1 MVHSSGGPAP
11 GARLK
16 RARRCRT
23 RLRMFLLRVRRA
35 VNWRQKSS
43 VEEVLEVV
51 VEESEDCE
59 QDRWRAIVAQLAQ
72 DN

>member
-1 MVHSSGGPAP
+1 
-11 GARLK
+11 
-16 RARRCRT
+16 
-23 RLRMFLLRVRRA
+23 MFLLRVRRA

-51 VEESEDCE
+51 VEESEDWE